1 MDFFRNVFGFPVAEQ
16 IANLHGLFSTLALLA
31 FGAIFAVII
40 LICKGHEQERLHKP
54 LAYLLGIQILLMGLL
69 SVAGIVAYV
78 AYRTPGGARDFLQ
91 GSLGTTWL
99 HTIVFEYKEYLG
111 AITPWL
117 LIMVAFFLVLNLG
130 PRLYKNKVALNFVLA
145 SNIVSAVFLVLV
157 AALAVLVAKVAPLQK
172 FPVGSDLFTRGGNIV
187 VLAAFITAVVLA
199 VLFWLL
205 TRRRHS
211 TDETGENY
219 NSLAAVMYGSSIG
232 LTSMWALNIAKEA
245 SPALKNSIAYINSVG
260 PYSGVVTWSLVAIV
274 AGTLLIRLATLK
286 VKSLSLNA
294 AAVTLIACSAL
305 QLLMFFP
312 PFYMVFIS

>member
-1 MDFFRNVFGFPVAEQ
+1 
-16 IANLHGLFSTLALLA
+16 
-31 FGAIFAVII
+31 
-40 LICKGHEQERLHKP
+40 
-54 LAYLLGIQILLMGLL
+54 
-69 SVAGIVAYV
+69 
-78 AYRTPGGARDFLQ
+78 
-91 GSLGTTWL
+91 
-99 HTIVFEYKEYLG
+99 
-111 AITPWL
+111 
-117 LIMVAFFLVLNLG
+117 MVAFFLVLYLG
-130 PRLYKNKVALNFVLA
+130 PRLYKNKVALRFVLA

-157 AALAVLVAKVAPLQK
+157 AALAVLVAKVAPLQR

-245 SPALKNSIAYINSVG
+245 SPALKDSIAYINSVG

-312 PFYMVFIS
+312 PSIWFSFRSHIRKI